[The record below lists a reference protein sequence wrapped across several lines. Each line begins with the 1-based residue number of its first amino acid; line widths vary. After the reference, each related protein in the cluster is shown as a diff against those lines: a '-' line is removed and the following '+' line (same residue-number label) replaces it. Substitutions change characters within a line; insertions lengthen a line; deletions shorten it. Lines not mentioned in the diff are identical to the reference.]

1 MLTGVSIVVL
11 WMFPEQILRLF
22 NASYD
27 MMSFGVPALKIMCV
41 SYVFAAISTML
52 ASYMQSTGHVKIS
65 IAINFLRQLVLLI
78 PLMWLFS
85 KLFGMTGIWWSFIA
99 AELITVVLS
108 CILYRKYP
116 VEI

>member
-1 MLTGVSIVVL
+1 
-11 WMFPEQILRLF
+11 
-22 NASYD
+22 
-27 MMSFGVPALKIMCV
+27 MCV

-78 PLMWLFS
+78 PLMWLCS

-99 AELITVVLS
+99 AELNYRGVELYIIQKIS
-108 CILYRKYP
+108 CGDMIEK
-116 VEI
+116 EFCI